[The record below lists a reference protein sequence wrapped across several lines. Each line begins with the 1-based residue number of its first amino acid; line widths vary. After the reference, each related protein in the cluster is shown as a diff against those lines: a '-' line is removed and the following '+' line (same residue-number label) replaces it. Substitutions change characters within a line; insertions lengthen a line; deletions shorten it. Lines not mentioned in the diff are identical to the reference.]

1 MTGTTYKVPPI
12 PLDEAHTTYV
22 DAGPLRIGVEYRL
35 LDDAE
40 LAANY
45 EGDEMVEIQD
55 ALNGADVQ
63 DNGASIHILGRE
75 DGHEYLRFDL
85 FEQGPHYHYIDLGG
99 EEQTIVDYD
108 RVALGEML
116 PWALVQ
122 LRDRIVP
129 MLEHA
134 GGEKLASAVEAHA
147 AQLHASLPE
156 VERLVKAAQA
166 ELANAKG
173 E

>member
-1 MTGTTYKVPPI
+1 MTGTTYSVPPI
-12 PLDEAHTTYV
+12 PPDDAHTTYV
-22 DAGPLRIGVEYRL
+22 DAGALRIGVEYRL

-45 EGDEMVEIQD
+45 EGDEMEEIQD
-55 ALNGADVQ
+55 ALDGAVVE
-63 DNGASIHILGRE
+63 DNGASIHVLGRE

-99 EEQTIVDYD
+99 QEQTIIDFD

-116 PWALVQ
+116 PWALAQ
-122 LRDRIVP
+122 LRNRIVP

-134 GGEKLASAVEAHA
+134 GGEEIAREVKAHTA
-147 AQLHASLPE
+147 PLHASLAE

-166 ELANAKG
+166 ELTNTKR
-173 E
+173 

>member
-1 MTGTTYKVPPI
+1 MTGTTYSVPPI
-12 PLDEAHTTYV
+12 PPDDAHTTYV
-22 DAGPLRIGVEYRL
+22 DAGALRIGVEYRL

-45 EGDEMVEIQD
+45 EGDEMAEVQD
-55 ALNGADVQ
+55 ALDGAVVE
-63 DNGASIHILGRE
+63 DNGASIHVLGRE

-99 EEQTIVDYD
+99 QEQTIVDFD

-116 PWALVQ
+116 PWALAQ
-122 LRDRIVP
+122 LRDRVVP

-134 GGEKLASAVEAHA
+134 GGEKLAREVEAHTGP
-147 AQLHASLPE
+147 LHASLAK
-156 VERLVKAAQA
+156 VERLVKVAQA
-166 ELANAKG
+166 ELANTKR
-173 E
+173 

>member
-1 MTGTTYKVPPI
+1 MTGTTYNVPPI
-12 PLDEAHTTYV
+12 PPDDAHTTYI
-22 DAGPLRIGVEYRL
+22 DAGALRIGVEYRL

-40 LAANY
+40 LEANY
-45 EGDEMVEIQD
+45 EGDEMKEVRD
-55 ALNGADVQ
+55 ALGDATVE
-63 DNGASIHILGRE
+63 DNGASIHVLGRK

-99 EEQTIVDYD
+99 QQQPIIDFDT
-108 RVALGEML
+108 VALGEML
-116 PWALVQ
+116 PWALTQ

-134 GGEKLASAVEAHA
+134 GGKEIAREVEAHSEP
-147 AQLHASLPE
+147 LHASLAE

-166 ELANAKG
+166 ELANAKP
-173 E
+173 

>member
-1 MTGTTYKVPPI
+1 MTGTTYSVPPI
-12 PLDEAHTTYV
+12 PPDDAHTTYV
-22 DAGPLRIGVEYRL
+22 DAGALRIGVEYRL

-45 EGDEMVEIQD
+45 EGDEMEEIQD
-55 ALNGADVQ
+55 ALDGAVVE
-63 DNGASIHILGRE
+63 DNGASIHVLGRE

-99 EEQTIVDYD
+99 QEQTIIDFD

-116 PWALVQ
+116 PWALAQ
-122 LRDRIVP
+122 LRNRIVP

-134 GGEKLASAVEAHA
+134 GGGKLAREVEAHVEP
-147 AQLHASLPE
+147 LHASLAK

-166 ELANAKG
+166 ELANTKR
-173 E
+173 